1 MKRSIGFILTGIWE
15 LGKHLS
21 ESLGMSEVCIILL
34 DGARHGSVIC
44 HMEEQEL
51 QARGDP
57 SEDSSEW
64 Q

>member
-1 MKRSIGFILTGIWE
+1 MKWSIGFILTGAVSSIWE

-44 HMEEQEL
+44 HMEEQGAAGQRRPE
-51 QARGDP
+51 
-57 SEDSSEW
+57 
-64 Q
+64 